1 MKDATATLILYACI
15 VHTSSVVVYCY
26 MWNSLVPRCST
37 KFVDI
42 CWALGNEAAC
52 QITPLSYLHRD
63 NLLQLLH
70 IFCLQ
75 VYGAAQLH
83 KAETLSC
90 SLPTTSQH
98 YSASL
103 KPVSDEKQRTHR
115 TVGGTRSMTVQGK
128 YNNSCH
134 GHWCNIIMQVGPGLV
149 SLLASEV
156 EQGRCIL
163 NNWVGE
169 Q

>member
-1 MKDATATLILYACI
+1 MKDATATASI
-15 VHTSSVVVYCY
+15 VHTSSVVVHCY

-37 KFVDI
+37 KFERILVEH
-42 CWALGNEAAC
+42 LGMKLR
-52 QITPLSYLHRD
+52 QILPLLSYLHRD

-70 IFCLQ
+70 IYRLQ

-90 SLPTTSQH
+90 SLPTTSLH

-115 TVGGTRSMTVQGK
+115 TVGGTRSMPLQGK
-128 YNNSCH
+128 YNNNWQDINTQTT
-134 GHWCNIIMQVGPGLV
+134 GLWCNTCRPG
-149 SLLASEV
+149 
-156 EQGRCIL
+156 QD
-163 NNWVGE
+163 
-169 Q
+169 